1 MAQSDGRVRRTRERD
16 ADRRLRALADIIG
29 PLTRSLGPR
38 CEIVLHDYRIPDHS
52 VVAVAGKVTERRVG
66 SAMSEIGLSVLAE
79 GEAAQDRLNYL
90 TKAPNGR
97 VINSSTIVLRDADGK
112 VFGALCINM
121 DVTELRHA
129 SAILG
134 ALIGDFAQQK
144 PTTFTDDIRDVI
156 DVAVRDELR
165 GRAPAALS
173 REDRLDIT
181 RALDARGIFNIKRG
195 MDQVAAA
202 LGVSRATAY
211 ACLQIVR
218 AERADADGDAAEMA
232 GKARSRAR
240 RAGGRSG

>member
-1 MAQSDGRVRRTRERD
+1 MKQANGHARNMPRQD

-29 PLTRSLGPR
+29 PLARSLGAH

-52 VVAVAGKVTERRVG
+52 VVAVAGKVTARRVG

-79 GEAAQDRLNYL
+79 GDAATDRLNYL

-97 VINSSTIVLRDADGK
+97 VINSSTIVLRDGRGK

-121 DVTELRHA
+121 DVTELRQA
-129 SAILG
+129 SGVLS
-134 ALIGDFAQQK
+134 ALIGELAQPK

-156 DVAVRDELR
+156 DVAVQEELR
-165 GRAPAALS
+165 GRPPAALS
-173 REDRLDIT
+173 REDRLEIT
-181 RALDARGIFNIKRG
+181 RALDARGIFSIKRG
-195 MDQVAAA
+195 MGQVAAA

-218 AERADADGDAAEMA
+218 AEAADLVAVHDAGAA
-232 GKARSRAR
+232 PPAVRRGRAR
-240 RAGGRSG
+240 